1 MPNTTAL
8 NNYRLL
14 GRSGLRV
21 SPLSLGTM
29 TFGTEWGWGADT
41 SEAQRIFDIYIERG
55 GNFVDTSVNYTGGSS
70 ERLLG
75 TYIKEKRDRV
85 VVATKFTMAR
95 EPGNPNSGGNHRLN
109 IIRSVEASLRQL
121 DTDWIDL
128 LYLHGWDYTT
138 APDEVMRGLDDLVS
152 SGKVVYLGISN
163 APAWRAA
170 QMQTIADFRGWA
182 PLVALQVEYSLI
194 SRTVEHEQIPMAAAL
209 GLGVLPWSPL
219 AGGVLAGKYSRADL
233 SDKSISGS
241 RKEVIMATSNNLNER
256 ALAIADV
263 VREVAIELNASPS
276 QVALAWTLQNP
287 AVVSPIIGAR
297 TVAQAEDNLGA
308 LAVEFTEDQLSR
320 LNKISAIEPI
330 FPYSF
335 TERPAVQYFYFGGA
349 QIEGRR

>member
-1 MPNTTAL
+1 
-8 NNYRLL
+8 
-14 GRSGLRV
+14 
-21 SPLSLGTM
+21 M
-29 TFGTEWGWGADT
+29 TFGKEWGWGADAG
-41 SEAQRIFDIYIERG
+41 EARRIFDLYIDRG

-95 EPGNPNSGGNHRLN
+95 EPGNPNAGGNHRLN
-109 IIRSVEASLRQL
+109 IIRSVEDSLRQL

-163 APAWRAA
+163 APAWRVAE
-170 QMQTIADFRGWA
+170 MQTLADLRGWA
-182 PLVALQVEYSLI
+182 PFVALQVEYNLI

-219 AGGVLAGKYSRADL
+219 AGGILSGKYSRADL
-233 SDKSISGS
+233 AGEIIAGT
-241 RKEVIMATSNNLNER
+241 RKEVIVATSNNLNER
-256 ALAIADV
+256 AFAITEV
-263 VREVAIELNASPS
+263 VCEIAAELNVSPS
-276 QVALAWTLQNP
+276 QVAIAWTLQNQ

-297 TVAQAEDNLGA
+297 TVAQAEDNLNA
-308 LAVEFTEDQLSR
+308 LAVTFTADQLSH
-320 LNKISAIEPI
+320 LNNVSAIEPI

-335 TERPAVQYFYFGGA
+335 TERPAVQHFYFGGA
-349 QIEGRR
+349 QIEERR